1 MPSCRPTHTHTHPP
15 CHLAA
20 RHRSEPCPPAPAS
33 RCTATLHF
41 RCPAAV
47 LMRKP
52 APERKPELKPG
63 PDPPYGNAPPDRTFR
78 RASTPVNNSRRS
90 PPPTHTSAPPPDTS
104 FPGSSPPDTAPQL
117 HSAPK
122 RASTPVNNSRRS
134 PPPTHTSAP
143 PPDTSFPGS
152 SPPDT
157 APQLHSAPKRA
168 STPAS
173 SPATSP
179 PDTPSHSN
187 TPRNRRF
194 RRAFPS
200 AHGARHHRPTPHH
213 RTARRAFPPAHN
225 RRRTHSPT
233 HSLAHIRPGT
243 RIRPRNAHPR
253 RPRRPALPLRPVD
266 ARAHKKAKHPCGCFA
281 SLWKRGV
288 RYSPRAKRL

>member
-63 PDPPYGNAPPDRTFR
+63 PDPPYGNTPRNRRFR
-78 RASTPVNNSRRS
+78 RAFPSAHGARHHRPTPRS
-90 PPPTHTSAPPPDTS
+90 PAPRHPTHTSAPP
-104 FPGSSPPDTAPQL
+104 L
-117 HSAPK
+117 
-122 RASTPVNNSRRS
+122 
-134 PPPTHTSAP
+134 
-143 PPDTSFPGS
+143 DTSFPGS

-213 RTARRAFPPAHN
+213 RTARHAFPPAHN

-243 RIRPRNAHPR
+243 RIRSGTRIRPRNAHPR
-253 RPRRPALPLRPVD
+253 RPRRLALPLRPVD

>member
-63 PDPPYGNAPPDRTFR
+63 PDPPYGN
-78 RASTPVNNSRRS
+78 
-90 PPPTHTSAPPPDTS
+90 
-104 FPGSSPPDTAPQL
+104 
-117 HSAPK
+117 
-122 RASTPVNNSRRS
+122 
-134 PPPTHTSAP
+134 
-143 PPDTSFPGS
+143 
-152 SPPDT
+152 
-157 APQLHSAPKRA
+157 
-168 STPAS
+168 
-173 SPATSP
+173 
-179 PDTPSHSN
+179 

-243 RIRPRNAHPR
+243 RIRSGTRIRPRNAHPR

-288 RYSPRAKRL
+288 CYSPRAKRL

>member
-122 RASTPVNNSRRS
+122 RASTP
-134 PPPTHTSAP
+134 
-143 PPDTSFPGS
+143 
-152 SPPDT
+152 
-157 APQLHSAPKRA
+157 
-168 STPAS
+168 AS

-187 TPRNRRF
+187 TPPNRRF
-194 RRAFPS
+194 RRAFSP
-200 AHGARHHRPTPHH
+200 ANGARHHRPTPHH
-213 RTARRAFPPAHN
+213 RTARSAFPSANN
-225 RRRTHSPT
+225 RRRSPPPT
-233 HSLAHIRPGT
+233 HTHTRSRPGT
-243 RIRPRNAHPR
+243 RISPGTRIQPKTRI
-253 RPRRPALPLRPVD
+253 RPRRHAAPPPHAVARHLTVPLRQTHARTKKRSTLAD
-266 ARAHKKAKHPCGCFA
+266 A
-281 SLWKRGV
+281 
-288 RYSPRAKRL
+288 SPLFGNVEFVTRPERNACRQLR

>member
-41 RCPAAV
+41 RCPATV

-63 PDPPYGNAPPDRTFR
+63 PDPPYG
-78 RASTPVNNSRRS
+78 
-90 PPPTHTSAPPPDTS
+90 
-104 FPGSSPPDTAPQL
+104 
-117 HSAPK
+117 
-122 RASTPVNNSRRS
+122 
-134 PPPTHTSAP
+134 
-143 PPDTSFPGS
+143 
-152 SPPDT
+152 
-157 APQLHSAPKRA
+157 
-168 STPAS
+168 
-173 SPATSP
+173 
-179 PDTPSHSN
+179 N

-243 RIRPRNAHPR
+243 RIRSGTRIRPRNAHPR
-253 RPRRPALPLRPVD
+253 RPRRLALPLRPVD

>member
-63 PDPPYGNAPPDRTFR
+63 PDPPYGNTPP
-78 RASTPVNNSRRS
+78 
-90 PPPTHTSAPPPDTS
+90 
-104 FPGSSPPDTAPQL
+104 
-117 HSAPK
+117 
-122 RASTPVNNSRRS
+122 
-134 PPPTHTSAP
+134 
-143 PPDTSFPGS
+143 
-152 SPPDT
+152 
-157 APQLHSAPKRA
+157 
-168 STPAS
+168 
-173 SPATSP
+173 
-179 PDTPSHSN
+179 
-187 TPRNRRF
+187 NRRF
-194 RRAFPS
+194 RRAFSP
-200 AHGARHHRPTPHH
+200 ANGARHHRPTPHH
-213 RTARRAFPPAHN
+213 RTARSAFPSAHN
-225 RRRTHSPT
+225 RRRSPPPT
-233 HSLAHIRPGT
+233 HTHTQP
-243 RIRPRNAHPR
+243 PRNTHQSRDAHPTQDHPPPPPRRSAATCR
-253 RPRRPALPLRPVD
+253 RPPPHRSAPPD

>member
-63 PDPPYGNAPPDRTFR
+63 PDPPYGN
-78 RASTPVNNSRRS
+78 
-90 PPPTHTSAPPPDTS
+90 
-104 FPGSSPPDTAPQL
+104 
-117 HSAPK
+117 
-122 RASTPVNNSRRS
+122 
-134 PPPTHTSAP
+134 
-143 PPDTSFPGS
+143 
-152 SPPDT
+152 
-157 APQLHSAPKRA
+157 
-168 STPAS
+168 
-173 SPATSP
+173 
-179 PDTPSHSN
+179 

-225 RRRTHSPT
+225 RRRTYSPT

-243 RIRPRNAHPR
+243 RIRSGTRIQPKTI
-253 RPRRPALPLRPVD
+253 RPRRHAAPPPHAVARHLTVPLRQTHARTKKRSTLAD
-266 ARAHKKAKHPCGCFA
+266 A
-281 SLWKRGV
+281 
-288 RYSPRAKRL
+288 SPLFGNVESVTRPERNACRQLR

>member
-20 RHRSEPCPPAPAS
+20 RHRSESCPPAPAS

-104 FPGSSPPDTAPQL
+104 FPGSSPPDTHIRPTARHLVPRL
-117 HSAPK
+117 LATRH
-122 RASTPVNNSRRS
+122 R
-134 PPPTHTSAP
+134 PPTPFRPETRIHAGKQPRHLTSRHTVPQQYAAEQKIPPRILAGKRRPAP
-143 PPDTSFPGS
+143 PPDS
-152 SPPDT
+152 SPPNSPQRIPVGKQPPPLSSPDT
-157 APQLHSAPKRA
+157 HPHTQPPRNTHQSRDAHPTQDHPPPPPRRSAATCRRPPPHRSAP
-168 STPAS
+168 P
-173 SPATSP
+173 
-179 PDTPSHSN
+179 
-187 TPRNRRF
+187 
-194 RRAFPS
+194 
-200 AHGARHHRPTPHH
+200 
-213 RTARRAFPPAHN
+213 
-225 RRRTHSPT
+225 
-233 HSLAHIRPGT
+233 
-243 RIRPRNAHPR
+243 
-253 RPRRPALPLRPVD
+253 D

>member
-63 PDPPYGNAPPDRTFR
+63 QDPPYG
-78 RASTPVNNSRRS
+78 
-90 PPPTHTSAPPPDTS
+90 
-104 FPGSSPPDTAPQL
+104 
-117 HSAPK
+117 
-122 RASTPVNNSRRS
+122 
-134 PPPTHTSAP
+134 
-143 PPDTSFPGS
+143 
-152 SPPDT
+152 
-157 APQLHSAPKRA
+157 
-168 STPAS
+168 
-173 SPATSP
+173 
-179 PDTPSHSN
+179 N

-213 RTARRAFPPAHN
+213 RTARSAFPSANN
-225 RRRTHSPT
+225 RRRSPPPT
-233 HSLAHIRPGT
+233 HTHTRSRPGT
-243 RIRPRNAHPR
+243 RISPGTRIQPKTI
-253 RPRRPALPLRPVD
+253 RPRRHAAPPPRRSAAPPPHAVARHLTVPLRQTHARTKKRSTLAD
-266 ARAHKKAKHPCGCFA
+266 A
-281 SLWKRGV
+281 
-288 RYSPRAKRL
+288 SPLFGNVEFVTRPERNACRQLR

>member
-63 PDPPYGNAPPDRTFR
+63 PDPPYGN
-78 RASTPVNNSRRS
+78 
-90 PPPTHTSAPPPDTS
+90 
-104 FPGSSPPDTAPQL
+104 
-117 HSAPK
+117 
-122 RASTPVNNSRRS
+122 
-134 PPPTHTSAP
+134 
-143 PPDTSFPGS
+143 
-152 SPPDT
+152 
-157 APQLHSAPKRA
+157 
-168 STPAS
+168 
-173 SPATSP
+173 
-179 PDTPSHSN
+179 

-243 RIRPRNAHPR
+243 RIRPRNTHPPPEHASAPGTHIHAGPADPHCR
-253 RPRRPALPLRPVD
+253 SAPSTHARTKKRSTLADASPLFGNVESVTRPERNACRQLR
-266 ARAHKKAKHPCGCFA
+266 
-281 SLWKRGV
+281 
-288 RYSPRAKRL
+288 

>member
-63 PDPPYGNAPPDRTFR
+63 PDPPYGNTPRNRRFR

-90 PPPTHTSAPPPDTS
+90 PPQHTHPPHRPTLRSPAPRHPTPPPTPFRPETRIHAGKQPRHLTSRHTVPQQYAAEQKIPPRILAGKRRPAPPSDSSPPNSPQRIPVGKQPPPLSSPDTHPHTQPPRNTHQSRDAHPTQDHPPPPPRRSAATCRRPPPHRSAPP
-104 FPGSSPPDTAPQL
+104 
-117 HSAPK
+117 
-122 RASTPVNNSRRS
+122 
-134 PPPTHTSAP
+134 
-143 PPDTSFPGS
+143 
-152 SPPDT
+152 
-157 APQLHSAPKRA
+157 
-168 STPAS
+168 
-173 SPATSP
+173 
-179 PDTPSHSN
+179 
-187 TPRNRRF
+187 
-194 RRAFPS
+194 
-200 AHGARHHRPTPHH
+200 
-213 RTARRAFPPAHN
+213 
-225 RRRTHSPT
+225 
-233 HSLAHIRPGT
+233 
-243 RIRPRNAHPR
+243 
-253 RPRRPALPLRPVD
+253 D

>member
-63 PDPPYGNAPPDRTFR
+63 QDPPYG
-78 RASTPVNNSRRS
+78 
-90 PPPTHTSAPPPDTS
+90 
-104 FPGSSPPDTAPQL
+104 
-117 HSAPK
+117 
-122 RASTPVNNSRRS
+122 
-134 PPPTHTSAP
+134 
-143 PPDTSFPGS
+143 
-152 SPPDT
+152 
-157 APQLHSAPKRA
+157 
-168 STPAS
+168 
-173 SPATSP
+173 
-179 PDTPSHSN
+179 N

-243 RIRPRNAHPR
+243 RIRPRNAHPPPER
-253 RPRRPALPLRPVD
+253 TSAPGTHIHAGPADPHCRSAPSTHARTKKRSTLADASPLFGNVESVTRPERNACRQLR
-266 ARAHKKAKHPCGCFA
+266 
-281 SLWKRGV
+281 
-288 RYSPRAKRL
+288 

>member
-63 PDPPYGNAPPDRTFR
+63 PDPPYGN
-78 RASTPVNNSRRS
+78 
-90 PPPTHTSAPPPDTS
+90 
-104 FPGSSPPDTAPQL
+104 
-117 HSAPK
+117 
-122 RASTPVNNSRRS
+122 
-134 PPPTHTSAP
+134 
-143 PPDTSFPGS
+143 
-152 SPPDT
+152 
-157 APQLHSAPKRA
+157 
-168 STPAS
+168 
-173 SPATSP
+173 
-179 PDTPSHSN
+179 

-233 HSLAHIRPGT
+233 HTHTRSRPGT
-243 RIRPRNAHPR
+243 RISPGTRIQPKTI
-253 RPRRPALPLRPVD
+253 RPRRHAAPPPHAVARHLTVPLRQTHARTKKRSTLAD
-266 ARAHKKAKHPCGCFA
+266 A
-281 SLWKRGV
+281 
-288 RYSPRAKRL
+288 SPLFGNVESVTRPERNACRQLR

>member
-63 PDPPYGNAPPDRTFR
+63 PDPPYGNAPPDRTIR

-90 PPPTHTSAPPPDTS
+90 PPPTHTSAPP
-104 FPGSSPPDTAPQL
+104 L
-117 HSAPK
+117 
-122 RASTPVNNSRRS
+122 
-134 PPPTHTSAP
+134 
-143 PPDTSFPGS
+143 DTSFPGS

-187 TPRNRRF
+187 TPPNRRF
-194 RRAFPS
+194 RRAFSP
-200 AHGARHHRPTPHH
+200 ANGARHHRPTPHH
-213 RTARRAFPPAHN
+213 RTARSAFPSANN
-225 RRRTHSPT
+225 RRRSPPPT
-233 HSLAHIRPGT
+233 HTHTRSRPGT
-243 RIRPRNAHPR
+243 RISPGTRIQPKTI
-253 RPRRPALPLRPVD
+253 RPRRHAAPPPHAVARHLTVPLRQTHARTKKRSTLAD
-266 ARAHKKAKHPCGCFA
+266 A
-281 SLWKRGV
+281 
-288 RYSPRAKRL
+288 SPLFGNVEFVTRPERNACRQLR

>member
-122 RASTPVNNSRRS
+122 RASTP
-134 PPPTHTSAP
+134 
-143 PPDTSFPGS
+143 
-152 SPPDT
+152 
-157 APQLHSAPKRA
+157 
-168 STPAS
+168 AS

-194 RRAFPS
+194 
-200 AHGARHHRPTPHH
+200 
-213 RTARRAFPPAHN
+213 RRAFPPAHN

-243 RIRPRNAHPR
+243 RIRSGTRICPRNAHPR

>member
-63 PDPPYGNAPPDRTFR
+63 PDPPYGN
-78 RASTPVNNSRRS
+78 
-90 PPPTHTSAPPPDTS
+90 
-104 FPGSSPPDTAPQL
+104 
-117 HSAPK
+117 
-122 RASTPVNNSRRS
+122 
-134 PPPTHTSAP
+134 
-143 PPDTSFPGS
+143 
-152 SPPDT
+152 
-157 APQLHSAPKRA
+157 
-168 STPAS
+168 
-173 SPATSP
+173 
-179 PDTPSHSN
+179 

-194 RRAFPS
+194 
-200 AHGARHHRPTPHH
+200 
-213 RTARRAFPPAHN
+213 RRAFPPAHN

-233 HSLAHIRPGT
+233 HSLAHIRPGTRIRSGT

>member
-63 PDPPYGNAPPDRTFR
+63 PDPPYGN
-78 RASTPVNNSRRS
+78 
-90 PPPTHTSAPPPDTS
+90 
-104 FPGSSPPDTAPQL
+104 
-117 HSAPK
+117 
-122 RASTPVNNSRRS
+122 
-134 PPPTHTSAP
+134 
-143 PPDTSFPGS
+143 
-152 SPPDT
+152 
-157 APQLHSAPKRA
+157 
-168 STPAS
+168 
-173 SPATSP
+173 
-179 PDTPSHSN
+179 

-194 RRAFPS
+194 RRAFSP
-200 AHGARHHRPTPHH
+200 ANGARHHRPTPHH
-213 RTARRAFPPAHN
+213 RTARSAFPSANN
-225 RRRTHSPT
+225 RRRSPPPT

-243 RIRPRNAHPR
+243 RISPGTRIQPKTI
-253 RPRRPALPLRPVD
+253 RPRRHAAPPPRRSAATCRRPPPHRSAPPD